1 MNRHFTVEETQ
12 INMVGGV
19 QAGCLISSLIRERQ
33 IYDTGYM
40 WNLKNLVQMN
50 LFTKQ
55 IQSHRCRKHTYG
67 YQEGKGVRINWEIG
81 IDIHTPLLYI
91 KQITNKDLL
100 YSGLPGGTAVK
111 NLLAMWQSC
120 ATKTPWRRKRQ
131 LTPGFLLGKSHGPRS
146 LAGYNPRGPR
156 ELDTTQ

>member
-1 MNRHFTVEETQ
+1 
-12 INMVGGV
+12 MVM
-19 QAGCLISSLIRERQ
+19 I
-33 IYDTGYM
+33 
-40 WNLKNLVQMN
+40 N
-50 LFTKQ
+50 LFAW
-55 IQSHRCRKHTYG
+55 
-67 YQEGKGVRINWEIG
+67 QEYLNILG
-81 IDIHTPLLYI
+81 TLLI
-91 KQITNKDLL
+91 ILSLCSSSQKTTNKDLL

-156 ELDTTQ
+156 ELDTT